1 MGGFT
6 SIVPIAASVLQA
18 GQRIEANRANTQNQ
32 IARNEAAR
40 QAELADI
47 AAQQK
52 QEDAERADTLR
63 RQQAAIR
70 ARQGASGLIAGGSG
84 SASAVLA
91 GYEKAALKDQEADQE
106 YTGTELLIYWP
117 AAGEEGSIKNVND
130 MPPLTL
136 PGKSRSQHVRRFK
149 IYGKM
154 FMQGCH
160 V

>member
-18 GQRIEANRANTQNQ
+18 GQRIEANRTSTQNQ

-91 GYEKAALKDQEADQE
+91 GYEKAAMQDQETDQAAAMRKRNQINQQASWRE
-106 YTGTELLIYWP
+106 KSLLRSAQDDTVARLSAWF
-117 AAGEEGSIKNVND
+117 
-130 MPPLTL
+130 
-136 PGKSRSQHVRRFK
+136 SRRDSF
-149 IYGKM
+149 
-154 FMQGCH
+154 
-160 V
+160 

>member
-18 GQRIEANRANTQNQ
+18 GQRIEANRASTQNQ

-91 GYEKAALKDQEADQE
+91 GYEKAAMQDQETDQAAAMRKRNRINQQASWRE
-106 YTGTELLIYWP
+106 KSLLRSAQDDTVARLSAWF
-117 AAGEEGSIKNVND
+117 
-130 MPPLTL
+130 
-136 PGKSRSQHVRRFK
+136 SRRDGF
-149 IYGKM
+149 
-154 FMQGCH
+154 
-160 V
+160 

>member
-18 GQRIEANRANTQNQ
+18 GQRIEANRASTQNQ

-63 RQQAAIR
+63 RQQAGIR

-91 GYEKAALKDQEADQE
+91 GYEKAAMQDQETDQAAAMRKRNQINQQASWRE
-106 YTGTELLIYWP
+106 KSLLRSAQDDTVARLSAWF
-117 AAGEEGSIKNVND
+117 
-130 MPPLTL
+130 
-136 PGKSRSQHVRRFK
+136 SRRDGF
-149 IYGKM
+149 
-154 FMQGCH
+154 
-160 V
+160 

>member
-18 GQRIEANRANTQNQ
+18 GQRIEANRASTQSQ

-91 GYEKAALKDQEADQE
+91 GYEKAAMQDQETDQAAAMRKRNQINQQASWRE
-106 YTGTELLIYWP
+106 KSLLRSAQDDTVARLSAWF
-117 AAGEEGSIKNVND
+117 
-130 MPPLTL
+130 
-136 PGKSRSQHVRRFK
+136 SRRDGF
-149 IYGKM
+149 
-154 FMQGCH
+154 
-160 V
+160 